1 MQKSNF
7 SSSNP
12 NFWAR
17 LLIFAFSVIALLGV
31 QIPDPTAL
39 TDNIVTTISGGS
51 AYAVIGILI
60 VSVIMP
66 IINFVRSKPKLDLYA
81 IIGSPNFWIYFASF
95 ILGSLVLLG
104 IDIPDGTAEQLV
116 GAIFAKD
123 WGGLATIAFA
133 NLADPFIRWWR
144 DKRQTAVTA

>member
-1 MQKSNF
+1 MKQNF

-31 QIPDPTAL
+31 QIPESPAML
-39 TDNIVTTISGGS
+39 TDKIVTTISGGS

-60 VSVIMP
+60 VSVLMP

-95 ILGSLVLLG
+95 VLGCLVLLG

-123 WGGLATIAFA
+123 WGGLATVAFV

-144 DKRQTAVTA
+144 DKRQTSVTA